1 MDVSQAHAFFS
12 YLLQLRII
20 PSAPPRLFLL
30 MFLCFSLIT
39 LAAGDIA
46 HHGSSTIVYND
57 ATHHGKAL
65 DTVAMPVGGTHAL
78 ASKLYYPSYLR
89 VRPAIADSRTMV
101 IVTINANGGVAAV
114 SFSPPI
120 HESLEA
126 VVVKAVY
133 STQWIPATKNNVPV
147 PSRLR
152 IPINFKTVKYK

>member
-1 MDVSQAHAFFS
+1 MDVSSQTRALFS

-20 PSAPPRLFLL
+20 PSALRLFLL
-30 MFLCFSLIT
+30 MFLCFSLIPS
-39 LAAGDIA
+39 AAGDIA
-46 HHGSSTIVYND
+46 YHGSNNE

-65 DTVAMPVGGTHAL
+65 DKVAMPVGGVQAL

-89 VRPAIADSRTMV
+89 VRPAIADSRTVV
-101 IVTINANGGVAAV
+101 IVAVNANSGVAAV

-120 HESLEA
+120 HESFEA
-126 VVVKAVY
+126 VVVKAIY

>member
-1 MDVSQAHAFFS
+1 
-12 YLLQLRII
+12 
-20 PSAPPRLFLL
+20 
-30 MFLCFSLIT
+30 
-39 LAAGDIA
+39 
-46 HHGSSTIVYND
+46 
-57 ATHHGKAL
+57 
-65 DTVAMPVGGTHAL
+65 
-78 ASKLYYPSYLR
+78 
-89 VRPAIADSRTMV
+89 MV

-126 VVVKAVY
+126 VLVKAVY